1 MRGGPEEHMVMEA
14 RERERLITVQN
25 AEDERMKF
33 ANLWKAKL
41 FQHRGVTSTNSVSS
55 EELTKACF

>member
-1 MRGGPEEHMVMEA
+1 MVMEA